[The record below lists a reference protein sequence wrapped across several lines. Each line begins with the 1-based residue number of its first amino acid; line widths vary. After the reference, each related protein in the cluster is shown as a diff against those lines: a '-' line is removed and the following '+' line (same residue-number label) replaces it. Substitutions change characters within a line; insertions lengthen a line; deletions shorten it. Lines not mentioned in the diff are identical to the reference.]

1 MAVKVTIRKSK
12 SGGYR
17 AAVVDGDELYA
28 AVYAPTREQALA
40 EANHYAV
47 LAEQDSKWLEDPW
60 ESGA

>member
-28 AVYAPTREQALA
+28 AVYAPTREQAMA
-40 EANHYAV
+40 EANHY
-47 LAEQDSKWLEDPW
+47 AEQDSKWLEDPW
-60 ESGA
+60 KSGE